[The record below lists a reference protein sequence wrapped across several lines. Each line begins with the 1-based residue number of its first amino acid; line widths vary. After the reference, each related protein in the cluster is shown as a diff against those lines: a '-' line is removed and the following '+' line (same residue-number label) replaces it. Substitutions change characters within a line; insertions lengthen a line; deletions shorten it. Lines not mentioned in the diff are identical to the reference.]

1 MTGVGRRY
9 FISLR
14 EASLVRQCRVD
25 IVCSM
30 VLVYVRMLVVMLLV
44 IYDWQPGALPMSP
57 GSNVSLV
64 RGTMI

>member
-44 IYDWQPGALPMSP
+44 IYDCNPGLYPCPPVPMFLLYGVP
-57 GSNVSLV
+57 
-64 RGTMI
+64 